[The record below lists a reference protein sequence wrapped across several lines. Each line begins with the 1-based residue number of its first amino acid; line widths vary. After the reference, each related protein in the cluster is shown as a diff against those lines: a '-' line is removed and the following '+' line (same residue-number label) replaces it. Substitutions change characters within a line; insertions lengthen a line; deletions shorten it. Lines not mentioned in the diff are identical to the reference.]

1 VVAPAAA
8 VAIDLPRS
16 RSVSADFVRSCS
28 FSFVSFDFE
37 FGLV

>member
-1 VVAPAAA
+1 VVAPTAAM
-8 VAIDLPRS
+8 AIDLPLS
-16 RSVSADFVRSCS
+16 RSVSAYSVRSCS